1 MLTGRSDQGSGVEWP
16 CKHNTNLPSH
26 LCLSMPV
33 LSPRMMTFFCHAS
46 LATCI
51 SRSQSCSAM
60 SNRMSLWLQ
69 SLGMRGGGERG
80 KGSR

>member
-1 MLTGRSDQGSGVEWP
+1 MLTGRSNQGSGVEWP
-16 CKHNTNLPSH
+16 CKHNKLA
-26 LCLSMPV
+26 LAFVPV
-33 LSPRMMTFFCHAS
+33 DASLSPRMMTFFCHAS